1 MPLPTPRRSAFTL
14 VELLVVIAIIG
25 GLIAL
30 LLPAVQAARESSRRM
45 QCANNL
51 RQLGLATFNFESA
64 RKRLPEGSTSKPN
77 PASAATPYSF
87 YRWSALAHLTPYLE
101 QSNIYNA
108 LDLTLPLYD
117 ANLQVTPRNSP
128 GVALVAPVLLC
139 ASDQRTPVA
148 TGFGPTNYAACTG
161 TGIDGGSPFETD
173 GPFYVN
179 SQTRFADL
187 TDGTSNTALFS
198 ESTLGDGPENLA
210 DAELADPRTMYAF
223 VFAAPLMEAACEGAK
238 QWNVTQRRG
247 FSWANGEYR
256 CGLYNHFLPP
266 NSPRFDCMS
275 ARLTGDLSVRYAPYG
290 WRAARSNHPGGVQ
303 VLMGDGACRWIA
315 DGIAQPAWLSLATRS
330 GDEVPPAL

>member
-1 MPLPTPRRSAFTL
+1 MSADRCRRSAFTL

-30 LLPAVQAARESSRRM
+30 LLPAVQAARETSRRI

-64 RKRLPEGSTSKPN
+64 RKRLPEGSTSQAN
-77 PASAATPYSF
+77 PASAATPHSF

-101 QSNIYNA
+101 QSNIYNT
-108 LDLTLPLYD
+108 LDLSLPLYD
-117 ANLQVTPRNSP
+117 ANLAVTPRNAV
-128 GVALVAPVLLC
+128 GVSLVAPIFLC
-139 ASDQRTPVA
+139 PSDQRKAVA

-161 TGIDGGSPFETD
+161 SGLDGGEPFNTD
-173 GPFYVN
+173 GVFYVN
-179 SQTRFADL
+179 SQTRLADL
-187 TDGTSNTALFS
+187 TDGASNTALFA

-210 DAELADPRTMYAF
+210 DADLADPRTMYAF
-223 VFAAPLMEAACEGAK
+223 SFAAPLTDAACGAAV

-256 CGLYNHFLPP
+256 CALYNHYLPP

-275 ARLTGDLSVRYAPYG
+275 ARLTGDISVRYAPYG

-303 VLMGDGACRWIA
+303 VLLGDGSCRWIA
-315 DGIAQPAWLSLATRS
+315 DGISPITWTALATKS
-330 GDEVPPAL
+330 GDEPLGAF